1 MPKLKEKYD
10 EITLVRNEKDVRIF
24 SFDEGRAFE
33 PDYVLFLRIKG
44 TENRYDNLQ
53 IFIEPKG
60 NQLLKTDKWKEDFL
74 LQIRQMGDVQW
85 LTKAD
90 SYDVWGLPFYNEERE
105 NDFNG
110 TFSESCMLNGRQEE
124 ANAVAAL
131 HDAISEA

>member
-1 MPKLKEKYD
+1 M
-10 EITLVRNEKDVRIF
+10 
-24 SFDEGRAFE
+24 
-33 PDYVLFLRIKG
+33 LFLRIKG

-105 NDFNG
+105 NDFND

>member
-1 MPKLKEKYD
+1 MTKQNSKAQRLPH
-10 EITLVRNEKDVRIF
+10 ISFFLVLHGTISKNL
-24 SFDEGRAFE
+24 RAFE

-44 TENRYDNLQ
+44 TDNRYDNLQ

-85 LTKAD
+85 LTKAN
-90 SYDVWGLPFYNEERE
+90 SYEVWGLPFYNEERE
-105 NDFNG
+105 NDFNDA
-110 TFSESCMLNGRQEE
+110 FSKCCMLNERQEE

-131 HDAISEA
+131 HDAISET

>member
-1 MPKLKEKYD
+1 MPKLEEKYD

-85 LTKAD
+85 LTKAN
-90 SYDVWGLPFYNEERE
+90 SYEVWGLPFYNEERE
-105 NDFNG
+105 NDFND
-110 TFSESCMLNGRQEE
+110 TFSESYMLNVRQEE
-124 ANAVAAL
+124 ANAVTAL